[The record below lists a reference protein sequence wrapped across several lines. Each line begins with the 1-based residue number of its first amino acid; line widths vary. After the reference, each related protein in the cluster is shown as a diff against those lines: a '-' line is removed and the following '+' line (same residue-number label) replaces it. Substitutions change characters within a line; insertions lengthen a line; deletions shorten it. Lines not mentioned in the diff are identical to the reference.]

1 MKVPFVEEGT
11 HKTNRCWYAGVAL
24 YLSSLQNVSGINLHM
39 TTSSKAPELRT
50 VNVTRYITPLRE
62 GGSLPALAEADDG
75 FRYVLKF
82 RGTGHGPKAL
92 ISELI
97 GGEVARALGLRVP
110 ELVFAELDEAFGRTE
125 GDEEIQDL
133 LKASQGLNLALH
145 FLAGA
150 ITFDPA
156 VTTVEPELASQIV
169 WLDAFLT
176 NIDRTV
182 KNTNM
187 LLWRKELWLIDHG
200 SCLYFQH
207 SWDHWEKHAKGPF
220 PLIKDHVLLPQASML
235 PEVDAEFKQRLTPA
249 LLTSIVDLVPDTWLQ
264 WEGMDQGPAELRAI
278 YLEFLLVRLAH
289 SPVFINEAQHAR
301 EALV

>member
-1 MKVPFVEEGT
+1 MHFPT
-11 HKTNRCWYAGVAL
+11 
-24 YLSSLQNVSGINLHM
+24 GI
-39 TTSSKAPELRT
+39 PELRT
-50 VNVTRYITPLRE
+50 VAVTRYITPLRE

-75 FRYVLKF
+75 FKYVLKF

-92 ISELI
+92 IAELI

-110 ELVFAELDEAFGRTE
+110 ELVFAGLDEAFGRTE

-133 LKASQGLNLALH
+133 LKASQGLNLGLH

-156 VTTVEPELASQIV
+156 VTTVDPLLASQIV
-169 WLDAFLT
+169 WLDALLT

-187 LLWRKELWLIDHG
+187 LVWRKELWLIDHG

-207 SWDHWEKHAKGPF
+207 SWDHWEKHATGAF
-220 PLIKDHVLLPQASML
+220 PLIKEHVLLPRASEL
-235 PEVDAEFKQRLTPA
+235 AEVDAECRRRLTPE
-249 LLTSIVDLVPDTWLQ
+249 LVRGIVALVPDAWLH
-264 WEGMDQGPAELRAI
+264 WEGTALGPAAI
-278 YLEFLLVRLAH
+278 REVYAQFLLVRTAH
-289 SPVFINEAQHAR
+289 SQVFLNEAQHAR
-301 EALV
+301 QALV